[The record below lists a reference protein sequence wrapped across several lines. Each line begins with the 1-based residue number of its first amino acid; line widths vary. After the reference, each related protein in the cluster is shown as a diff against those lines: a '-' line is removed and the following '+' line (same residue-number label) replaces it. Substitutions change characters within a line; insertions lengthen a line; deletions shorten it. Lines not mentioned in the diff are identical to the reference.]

1 MIKFTSPLLFIF
13 FLQVYLFSW
22 CLVAEYSPVIQT
34 TKGPVKGLVLTT
46 IRGSKKYHSYRG
58 IPYGKPPIGY
68 LRFRPPVEIDP
79 WTKEFDATKDG
90 PICPQMHNNKFMGQ
104 EDCLNLNVYTPQLPK
119 DGKDTNLKAVMF
131 WIFGGAFVVGAAS
144 KFYYS
149 PDYLIEEDI
158 VFVTVN
164 YRLGALGF
172 LALQHQNATGNAG
185 LKDQNLGLRW
195 VRDNI
200 AKFGGDPNKVT
211 IVGESAGSVSVDF
224 HILSEKSKG
233 LFRSSIAMSGVIL
246 AYYAFSIP
254 EDATQ
259 TAYEFAKK
267 LGSTAMNVDEL
278 LEFYYKV
285 DVENLT
291 RTISNT
297 TKLNIPLKPTLEN
310 PNYGPDWFLTECSLK
325 KYRSGNYNHGPHML
339 GSSKDEAL
347 FFVDTMEDTL
357 DCVKFSWTY
366 ALQLGITKI
375 DMPNIEDGITNATLR
390 QIIKTATEVLFISP
404 IDYKE
409 KLMAKFDDPIYY
421 YRYDFIYNKS
431 LHKIL
436 IGIDIEGA
444 AHGDDL
450 EMLFYSDTYQ
460 VNPNEKNRMTL
471 LQKRMTRLWTNFIK
485 YGNPT
490 PDGTNDTLLNV
501 VWPDSKKSGK
511 MLSLNDDLEIH
522 DRYKSSDITMIENG
536 LQLNGGPRDGCDI
549 EWEK

>member
-164 YRLGALGF
+164 YRLGAL
-172 LALQHQNATGNAG
+172 
-185 LKDQNLGLRW
+185 
-195 VRDNI
+195 
-200 AKFGGDPNKVT
+200 
-211 IVGESAGSVSVDF
+211 
-224 HILSEKSKG
+224 G

>member
-1 MIKFTSPLLFIF
+1 MYNMSLLYIF
-13 FLQVYLFSW
+13 LFLSW
-22 CLVAEYSPVIQT
+22 SSAAEFSPVIQT

-46 IRGSKKYHSYRG
+46 IRESKKYHSYRG
-58 IPYGKPPIGY
+58 IPYGKPPIGH
-68 LRFRPPVEIDP
+68 LRFRPPVEVDP

-90 PICPQMHNNKFMGQ
+90 PICPQMNNNKFIGQ
-104 EDCLNLNVYTPQLPK
+104 EDCLNLNVYTPQLPN
-119 DGKDTNLKAVMF
+119 DGKDTNLKAVMY
-131 WIFGGAFVVGAAS
+131 WIHGGAFVFGAAS

-158 VFVTVN
+158 VVVTVN

-185 LKDQNLGLRW
+185 LKDQNLGLKW

-200 AKFGGDPNKVT
+200 ANFGGNPNKVT
-211 IVGESAGSVSVDF
+211 IVGESSGGVSVDF

-233 LFRSSIAMSGVIL
+233 LFRSSIAMSGVSL
-246 AYYAFSIP
+246 AYYAFSTP

-259 TAYEFAKK
+259 TAYEFAKE
-267 LGSTAMNVDEL
+267 LDSTAMNVDEL

-297 TKLNIPLKPTLEN
+297 TKMDIPLKPTLEN

-325 KYRSGNYNHGPHML
+325 RYGSGNYNHGSHML
-339 GSSKDEAL
+339 GYTKDEVIS
-347 FFVDTMEDTL
+347 FIDTMEGIL
-357 DCVKFSWTY
+357 DSVKFSWTY

-375 DMPNIEDGITNATLR
+375 DMPNIEYGITNATLR
-390 QIIKTATEVLFISP
+390 QIIKTATEITQISP
-404 IDYKE
+404 INYKQ

-421 YRYDFIYNKS
+421 YRYDFFYNKS

-436 IGIDIEGA
+436 FGIDMDGA
-444 AHGDDL
+444 GHGDEL
-450 EMLFYSDTYQ
+450 EMIFYSDLSQ
-460 VNPNEKNRMTL
+460 VNPNAKNKMTL
-471 LQKRMTRLWTNFIK
+471 LQKRMTRMWANFIK

-490 PDGTNDTLLNV
+490 PNGTNDTLLNV
-501 VWPDSKKSGK
+501 VWPNSKESGK
-511 MLSLNDDLEIH
+511 MLWLNDDLEIH
-522 DRYKSSDITMIENG
+522 ERYKSQDITMIETG
-536 LQLNGGPRDGCDI
+536 LQLNGGPRDGCNTK
-549 EWEK
+549 WKK